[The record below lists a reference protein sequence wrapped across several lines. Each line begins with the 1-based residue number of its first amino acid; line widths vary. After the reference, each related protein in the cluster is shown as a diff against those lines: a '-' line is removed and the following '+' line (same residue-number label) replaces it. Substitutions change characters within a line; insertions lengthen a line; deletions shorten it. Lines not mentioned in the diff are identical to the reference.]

1 MANIPDRNSF
11 SSVDGS
17 YFDFSDRYFA
27 QSYRS
32 GILVERLIL
41 GKVVVSSLFVAVQST
56 LLQKIK
62 PIMQVAIM
70 LG

>member
-1 MANIPDRNSF
+1 MEAILTSAIVN
-11 SSVDGS
+11 
-17 YFDFSDRYFA
+17 FA
-27 QSYRS
+27 QSCRA

-41 GKVVVSSLFVAVQST
+41 GKVAVSSLFGAVQST